1 MNGIRRIR
9 RLASVLAGLAGVLL
23 ASAAAV
29 PAAFAGTDPIPD
41 PPGYIGDPYIG
52 TSPVAPVPATAVH
65 VVNTGGMPGWQI
77 ALIAV
82 GDARWRPRRGARVP
96 GPRRPPPA
104 IRSGCLSHARRSS
117 GAASRRSWPAAPLRA
132 RPAGRPVRPAVGAA
146 PVTGRRGR
154 HQRGHGRRP
163 ATRRPLAD
171 QSSAHASADQDEGT
185 PPCSTASPRTGR
197 RRSGI
202 HRPARAAARS
212 AQPRDPRLCS
222 SACSAAP
229 PRARRRRAASSPA
242 RTR

>member
-82 GDARWRPRRGARVP
+82 G
-96 GPRRPPPA
+96 
-104 IRSGCLSHARRSS
+104 
-117 GAASRRSWPAAPLRA
+117 AALLAATL
-132 RPAGRPVRPAVGAA
+132 AV
-146 PVTGRRGR
+146 
-154 HQRGHGRRP
+154 
-163 ATRRPLAD
+163 LAD
-171 QSSAHASADQDEGT
+171 
-185 PPCSTASPRTGR
+185 R
-197 RRSGI
+197 
-202 HRPARAAARS
+202 ARAARRQAI
-212 AQPRDPRLCS
+212 PG
-222 SACSAAP
+222 AA
-229 PRARRRRAASSPA
+229 
-242 RTR
+242 